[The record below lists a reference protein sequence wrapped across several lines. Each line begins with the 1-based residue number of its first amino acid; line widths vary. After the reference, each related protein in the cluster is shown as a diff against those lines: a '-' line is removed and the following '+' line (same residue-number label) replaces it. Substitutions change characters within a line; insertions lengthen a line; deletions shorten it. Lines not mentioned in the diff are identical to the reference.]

1 MTIRNFNQSLIKYMS
16 FLRMQESSAFKIQ
29 GHLPDGSQGS
39 QEPGMTGDNYLF
51 MVIITDIYLI

>member
-1 MTIRNFNQSLIKYMS
+1 MS